1 MLKALLFPLT
11 ISLLAM
17 LGTAAPVV
25 DSQTL
30 PHPFQA
36 RPLDCN
42 VFFGQGIQARDCA
55 WALEEIGRMPGT
67 IIDRVTGETITFKGV
82 FGRGMSDARF
92 RMPQRFAV
100 GTCAIVVDLTDPY
113 DTVASNWGFAALG
126 AHELVTNCALT
137 AGTGGID
144 NRLGFDTLLLNPF
157 NLNQATRGVW
167 DRCGR
172 LIDDFGHLTDQLQ
185 MTQCISRDVEAAAA
199 SMRAGFGRSGST
211 ETP

>member
-11 ISLLAM
+11 ISLLAL

-30 PHPFQA
+30 PHPFQT
-36 RPLDCN
+36 RPLDCST
-42 VFFGQGIQARDCA
+42 FFGQGIQAADCA
-55 WALEEIGRMPGT
+55 WVLEEIGRMPGT
-67 IIDRVTGETITFKGV
+67 TIDRVTGDIVSTKGV
-82 FGRGMSDARF
+82 FGRGVSDDRF

-113 DTVASNWGFAALG
+113 GTVASTWGFAAFG

-157 NLNQATRGVW
+157 DLNQATRDVW
-167 DRCGR
+167 NRCGR
-172 LIDDFGHLTDQLQ
+172 IIDDFGHLTRQMQ
-185 MTQCISRDVEAAAA
+185 MTPCIPPDVDAAAA

-211 ETP
+211 ETQ